1 MLHNAHKRDRPLTVA
16 GESMKRAIIV
26 YESVYGNTKKVADS
40 IAEGIQLE
48 GVECRVVKTGE
59 IHTDEICDYD
69 AILFGCPNH
78 NQAPALNMTKF
89 LERASI
95 VHVKGKI
102 GGIFDTYT
110 GGNKG
115 VALKKLK
122 SIVNENF
129 PGIEFQ
135 GDGFSAKVEGRQGP
149 LADSVEELAREFG
162 KEIASKLIE

>member
-1 MLHNAHKRDRPLTVA
+1 
-16 GESMKRAIIV
+16 MKRAIIV
-26 YESVYGNTKKVADS
+26 YESVYGDTKRIAEA
-40 IAEGIQLE
+40 IAEGIQTVE
-48 GVECRVVKTGE
+48 GAECRVVKTGE

-78 NQAPALNMTKF
+78 NQGPALNMTKF

-115 VALKKLK
+115 VALKKLR
-122 SIVNENF
+122 SIVDEKF
-129 PGIEFQ
+129 PGIAFHGE
-135 GDGFSAKVEGRQGP
+135 GFSAKVEGRKGP
-149 LADSVEELAREFG
+149 LQNSEIELAREFG
-162 KEIASKLIE
+162 KEIASKLFE

>member
-1 MLHNAHKRDRPLTVA
+1 M
-16 GESMKRAIIV
+16 GEPMKRAIIV
-26 YESVYGNTKKVADS
+26 YESVYGNTKKVAEM
-40 IAEGIQLE
+40 IAEGIQSVG

-59 IHTDEICDYD
+59 IHTDEICDFD

-78 NQAPALNMTKF
+78 NQGPALNMTKF

-115 VALKKLK
+115 VALKKLGA
-122 SIVNENF
+122 IVKEKF
-129 PGIEFQ
+129 PGIELI
-135 GDGFSAKVEGRQGP
+135 GEGLSAKVEGRKGP
-149 LADSVEELAREFG
+149 LEETEISEAKIYGNGIG
-162 KEIASKLIE
+162 KKLTN

>member
-1 MLHNAHKRDRPLTVA
+1 M
-16 GESMKRAIIV
+16 GEPMKRAIIV
-26 YESVYGNTKKVADS
+26 YESVYGNTKR
-40 IAEGIQLE
+40 IAEAIADGIQKVE

-59 IHTDEICDYD
+59 IHTDEICDFD

-102 GGIFDTYT
+102 GAIFDTFT

-122 SIVNENF
+122 SIVNDKF
-129 PGIEFQ
+129 PGIAFQ
-135 GDGFSAKVEGRQGP
+135 GDGFSAKVEGRKGP
-149 LADSVEELAREFG
+149 LAENEEESARDFG
-162 KEIASKLIE
+162 KEIGTKLVE

>member
-1 MLHNAHKRDRPLTVA
+1 
-16 GESMKRAIIV
+16 MKRAIIV
-26 YESVYGNTKKVADS
+26 YESVYGNTKKVAEA
-40 IAEGIQLE
+40 IAEGIQQAE

-59 IHTDEICDYD
+59 IHTDEICDFD

-78 NQAPALNMTKF
+78 NQGPALNMTKF

-102 GGIFDTYT
+102 GAIFDTYT

-122 SIVNENF
+122 SIVLEKF

-135 GDGFSAKVEGRQGP
+135 GDGFSAKVEGRKGP
-149 LADSVEELAREFG
+149 LADTAEELARDFG
-162 KEIASKLIE
+162 KEIGRKLVE